1 MMVTTVERVNRR
13 VLSGSAAPEVER
25 AHQTVTSTG
34 VDSGAGAH
42 TLNGRRRSSIEMNR
56 TPFLLLSCLAGTLV
70 AAGTAAGDQLL
81 LRASFETADDGVS
94 PATGLSGEVHLSGAR
109 LADGLSGKGIS
120 LDGKDDA
127 ALVVDPGGDAPHD
140 ALTVQV
146 WALMRERPSARALVV
161 GKTGSARGKWLYLLG
176 VEKSGAPFA
185 EVRIV
190 APSGASVV
198 QLAGPEPLET
208 KRFYH
213 LALAYGSRRRR
224 VALCVDG
231 LPVDQVWL
239 DPDTAIEAE
248 AGRIWIGWGPTSF
261 EKRDIAGLPGTI
273 DELTL
278 SASDHTPFA
287 VDCIEGARMDPP
299 EWRRIAVQGRL
310 AFDRFL
316 VRAQNLLKEN
326 ILDAPRF
333 VEWRFADRERW
344 MANREAGQL
353 EEALAHCDRVL
364 TSLEARKDP
373 AGSLAPH
380 PSPQKAISLL
390 PENTVYGER
399 GRLSFRVQL
408 AARKRVSIEITGAPA
423 ETRSMTV
430 LCAHERC
437 RFLSVGPWR
446 TEGDRRAWSG
456 RMTLP
461 STRGKWKLCLIG
473 DAPVVSLAID
483 GEEVFKTTPEKAR
496 RGAPASVFDLEGVVN
511 WGQQN
516 VSVTLAEPPGADAV
530 PFTAVVV
537 NTASLSF
544 ARTDGPPHVARTLV
558 AGPRVTVLAVD
569 AKGSADSA
577 FVEVF
582 GDLRPSPNGAVSC
595 DAVALGFATQKA
607 TLLADCEFVAMLDA
621 TRAIC
626 GKRLR
631 IPSAAF
637 AHLQQERRGG
647 VTSARAAALAKE
659 AGVLIVTSLGRSR
672 RQTPAVGTKTLGGA
686 ALLYRVGR
694 RPEAPGTGAPAPP
707 AFLSPFGLSQKLG
720 IETGAT
726 YALDWAPARPTAGTC
741 GMGMLHPETAVLEM
755 ILSSRSMSL
764 KEIMFELGEFTPRSF
779 PDGGPAALSR
789 YVDRSAIRAACAVLP
804 PMPTQAPSWTAG
816 PTLSLA
822 GEGFDVLAA
831 PPSGPRPAGN
841 LDFWSSDLRRAGDPR
856 VIVAAVR
863 GKGKSRL
870 VVTSCRGL
878 VTVRSVASEIHHCYG
893 VNAFGI
899 RSFDLPFLNLADEG
913 IVFAS
918 PGDPA
923 IAYFELAPAD

>member
-1 MMVTTVERVNRR
+1 
-13 VLSGSAAPEVER
+13 
-25 AHQTVTSTG
+25 
-34 VDSGAGAH
+34 
-42 TLNGRRRSSIEMNR
+42 MNR

-81 LRASFETADDGVS
+81 LRASFETVDEGVS
-94 PATGLSGEVHLSGAR
+94 PATGFSSEVHLSGAR

-140 ALTVQV
+140 ALTVQA

-185 EVRIV
+185 EVRLV

-231 LPVDQVWL
+231 LPVDQVWV
-239 DPDTAIEAE
+239 DPETAVEAE

-261 EKRDIAGLPGTI
+261 EERDIAGLPGTI
-273 DELTL
+273 DEVTL
-278 SASDHTPFA
+278 SASDHSPFA
-287 VDCIEGARMDPP
+287 VECIEGARMDPP

-344 MANREAGQL
+344 VANREAGQL

-364 TSLEARKDP
+364 TSLETRKDR

-380 PSPQKAISLL
+380 PSPHKAISLL

-408 AARKRVSIEITGAPA
+408 EAPQRVSIEITGAPA

-437 RFLSVGPWR
+437 RFLPVGPWR
-446 TEGDRRAWSG
+446 TEGDPRAWSG
-456 RMTLP
+456 RMKLP

-473 DAPVVSLAID
+473 DAPVVSLAIE
-483 GEEVFKTTPEKAR
+483 GEAVFKTTPEKAR
-496 RGAPASVFDLEGVVN
+496 SGAPASVFDLEGVVN
-511 WGQQN
+511 WGEQN
-516 VSVTLAEPPGADAV
+516 LSVTLAEPPGADAV

-537 NTASLSF
+537 NTASLAF
-544 ARTDGPPHVARTLV
+544 ARTEGPPHVARTLV

-569 AKGSADSA
+569 AAGNADSA

-582 GDLRPSPNGAVSC
+582 GDLQPSPNGAVSC

-631 IPSAAF
+631 IPAAAF
-637 AHLQQERRGG
+637 AWPAEDRGG
-647 VTSARAAALAKE
+647 VTLAEADALAQE
-659 AGVLIVTSLGRSR
+659 AGVLVMISCRRRQDPLNIQEMELPIPSLGIGWPYTSLEVVEPAGEDGTRDFVEDVDRSAEHPLGRPR
-672 RQTPAVGTKTLGGA
+672 AKVNVLDDKVLFHRT
-686 ALLYRVGR
+686 GR
-694 RPEAPGTGAPAPP
+694 RPDEPKTDDPPPP
-707 AFLSPFGLSQKLG
+707 AFLSPFGLSRKLG
-720 IETGAT
+720 IETRAT
-726 YALDWAPARPTAGTC
+726 YALDWAPARPTAQMY
-741 GMGMLHPETAVLEM
+741 GMGMPHPETAVLEM
-755 ILSSRSMSL
+755 ILSSQNMSL
-764 KEIMFELGEFTPRSF
+764 KEIMFELGGFTPRSF

-789 YVDRSAIRAACAVLP
+789 YVDRSAVRAACAVLP
-804 PMPTQAPSWTAG
+804 RMPTQAPSWSAG
-816 PTLSLA
+816 PALSLA
-822 GEGFDVLAA
+822 GEGFDLLAA
-831 PPSGPRPAGN
+831 PPSGPPPAGN

-870 VVTSCRGL
+870 VVASCRGL

-893 VNAFGI
+893 VNAFGM
-899 RSFDLPFLNLADEG
+899 RSFDVPFLNLADEG